1 MLDIASI
8 NFVRCYALLIMN
20 MIGIFL
26 KDQKLKEL
34 NNKLADLQIRE
45 MVEQKWLPEEIQL
58 VKGEISARYKELKVL
73 NN

>member
-1 MLDIASI
+1 
-8 NFVRCYALLIMN
+8 

-58 VKGEISARYKELKVL
+58 VKGEISARYKELKRVDK
-73 NN
+73 

>member
-58 VKGEISARYKELKVL
+58 VKGEISARYKELKRVDK
-73 NN
+73 